1 MKTVYKYKLPLD
13 DYVKIVMPKGAEI
26 ISVGEQEQELVIWAV
41 VDSTAIEHRN
51 KVFRIAGTGHPLSR
65 NLSNGPD
72 EKLLFIGTVQH
83 SNGLVWHV
91 FEVIPH

>member
-13 DYVKIVMPKGAEI
+13 DYVKVIMPKDAEI

-51 KVFRIAGTGHPLSR
+51 KEFRIAGTGHPLSR
-65 NLSNGPD
+65 NLSNRPD

-91 FEVIPH
+91 FEVISH